1 MVDRLDPQNEHQLA
15 AYVQMRANAIDQATV
30 ASEQVRLWQE
40 LHDNSY
46 GDTSA
51 LNRDPTF
58 NTIGWD
64 STYTGELSDTAEM
77 LECVDN
83 AVSRILAARPRR
95 ILEIGCGTGLL
106 LYRLVPHCVDYVG
119 TDLSARSIEQLRAT
133 RNRLDIS
140 GLNRTELR
148 VQRADDFSDI
158 APGSFDTLVINSVV
172 QYFPGVDYLI
182 KVLSEAVQR
191 CAPGGTIFIGDVRSL
206 PLLRSYYGSVQ
217 WYRAEAGTTRSEFRR
232 RIESQFAQEPEL
244 AIAPAFFHALVKHL
258 PRLTSV
264 AIKPKR
270 GRIHNEM
277 TRFRYD
283 AVLRVEADPAPSACL
298 DEISEDWR
306 VTAPNAEAIR
316 ERLASTQPS
325 YFGLRHVAN
334 ARLATENRIAQ
345 WLAGDFGID
354 TVGDLR
360 RAQERAPPGGIDPE
374 ALWDLANTTGYDVE
388 IRCEPESSGG
398 DLAGTVLTPRQPVC

>member
-1 MVDRLDPQNEHQLA
+1 
-15 AYVQMRANAIDQATV
+15 
-30 ASEQVRLWQE
+30 
-40 LHDNSY
+40 
-46 GDTSA
+46 
-51 LNRDPTF
+51 
-58 NTIGWD
+58 
-64 STYTGELSDTAEM
+64 
-77 LECVDN
+77 
-83 AVSRILAARPRR
+83 
-95 ILEIGCGTGLL
+95 
-106 LYRLVPHCVDYVG
+106 
-119 TDLSARSIEQLRAT
+119 
-133 RNRLDIS
+133 
-140 GLNRTELR
+140 
-148 VQRADDFSDI
+148 
-158 APGSFDTLVINSVV
+158 
-172 QYFPGVDYLI
+172 
-182 KVLSEAVQR
+182 
-191 CAPGGTIFIGDVRSL
+191 
-206 PLLRSYYGSVQ
+206 
-217 WYRAEAGTTRSEFRR
+217 
-232 RIESQFAQEPEL
+232 
-244 AIAPAFFHALVKHL
+244 
-258 PRLTSV
+258 
-264 AIKPKR
+264 
-270 GRIHNEM
+270 M

-398 DLAGTVLTPRQPVC
+398 DLAVLFSRRGSRSVDIDAALATPPRPFADCANNPLHEKLARTLVRECAAISRPPCRNI